1 MGTLLLD
8 QPCFVFPHLIVTKS
22 SAYIVSC
29 LYFRNNFQQAYS
41 AQVQLV
47 LEPVFARLGVKHE
60 ARNIANGGL
69 GTLHNGLAA
78 ASIYGPDISFLLWD
92 SSMTEKGKFP
102 AEEIFARQAILG
114 GIKVP
119 VVWGL
124 EPPVLKMLHGL
135 DVDIG
140 YLGSNS
146 AGLTLVE
153 NFEDLETV
161 PWAARYLKCSNALDK
176 AFCKSQKYD
185 TTCWINRTDF
195 TPTTDQRDIPSGR
208 AGWHPGQSEH
218 KLTGRNIAF
227 TILRALHEVLTT
239 WSEAEG
245 QVLPESAWHV
255 SSDYENTRSKVK
267 ALAPN
272 DSLCKKY
279 EELGLLFFCKFPFKV
294 RKTAREPIYPSR
306 GIISTLA
313 LLSPLIRR
321 GRNLHLVRMPLTP
334 ICVRSWHRRCYPT
347 STQSPKMFTTH
358 QRYSIQNCIHQT
370 EKLTSSTYWKVGH
383 LSSLSWLLP
392 IWTFTVKIS
401 RSSLHRYLLGRE
413 FT

>member
-1 MGTLLLD
+1 
-8 QPCFVFPHLIVTKS
+8 
-22 SAYIVSC
+22 
-29 LYFRNNFQQAYS
+29 
-41 AQVQLV
+41 

-69 GTLHNGLAA
+69 GTLQNGLGAG
-78 ASIYGPDISFLLWD
+78 SIYGPDVSFLLWD
-92 SSMTEKGKFP
+92 SAMTEQGDFS
-102 AEEIFARQAILG
+102 AQEIFARQAILG

-140 YLGSNS
+140 YLGSS
-146 AGLTLVE
+146 RAGLTLVDKV
-153 NFEDLETV
+153 EDLETL
-161 PWAARYLKCSNALDK
+161 PWAARYLTCSLDIDK
-176 AFCKSQKYD
+176 SFCEPHKYD

-195 TPTTDQRDIPSGR
+195 TPTDQRDVPDGR
-208 AGWHPGQSEH
+208 AGFHAGQSAH
-218 KLTGRNIAF
+218 KLKGRNIAF

-272 DSLCKKY
+272 DSLCKEY
-279 EELGLLFFCKFPFKV
+279 QDLGLSFFCKFPFKV
-294 RKTAREPIYPSR
+294 RKQHEPIPAEAFQLSPS
-306 GIISTLA
+306 
-313 LLSPLIRR
+313 SPLIRR
-321 GRNLHLVRMPLTP
+321 GRNSHLVRIPLTP

-347 STQSPKMFTTH
+347 STQSPEMFTTH
-358 QRYSIQNCIHQT
+358 QMYSIQNCIHQT
-370 EKLTSSTYWKVGH
+370 ERSMSSTY
-383 LSSLSWLLP
+383 
-392 IWTFTVKIS
+392 
-401 RSSLHRYLLGRE
+401 
-413 FT
+413 